1 MPPEYVTREEYEKIR
16 AEIRAEY
23 TEEIFKIRKAIQ
35 EQKAR
40 DEEREKQREKLI
52 EERGKMISRLWTERI
67 VYISILIGSISI
79 LTTIIVTK
87 IW

>member
-1 MPPEYVTREEYEKIR
+1 MPPEYVTREDYERIR
-16 AEIRAEY
+16 
-23 TEEIFKIRKAIQ
+23 EEMFKIRKAVQ

-40 DEEREKQREKLI
+40 DEEKEKLREKLI
-52 EERGKMISRLWTERI
+52 EEREKVVSRLWTERI
-67 VYISILIGSISI
+67 VYISIIIGSISI

>member
-1 MPPEYVTREEYEKIR
+1 MPPEYVTREEYERIR
-16 AEIRAEY
+16 
-23 TEEIFKIRKAIQ
+23 EEIFKIKKAIQ

-52 EERGKMISRLWTERI
+52 AEREKVVSRLWTERI
-67 VYISILIGSISI
+67 VYISIIIGSISI
-79 LTTIIVTK
+79 LTMIIVTK